1 MNNMLASM
9 LLYGSIVVMQVQGF
23 VFGGLSLRATINELR
38 TKYPLS
44 LVVDQRVYLSDAE
57 RHDDISTIE
66 FSGAAGQRTLM
77 LFFERREN
85 GEAVY
90 PRCETVRA
98 TLERRY
104 GAPSGVQ
111 DATEEQARNR
121 RFLWSNT
128 SETLTLDCFAMPG
141 QLLYAERMTMASRQ

>member
-9 LLYGSIVVMQVQGF
+9 LLYGSIAVTQQGF
-23 VFGGLSLRATINELR
+23 VFAGLSLRATINELR

-66 FSGAAGQRTLM
+66 LSGAAGQRTLQ

-85 GEAVY
+85 GDAVY
-90 PRCETVRA
+90 PRCETLRA

-121 RFLWSNT
+121 PFLWSNA
-128 SETLTLDCFAMPG
+128 SETLRLDCFAMPG
-141 QLLYAERMTMASRQ
+141 QPLYAERMTMASRQ